1 VQSRKFCSSTTKIAP
16 STREGPN
23 DQANLEAIYTVGP
36 ILGKVKPR
44 VATLEQT
51 FGLSTREQHRNNF
64 LMLLHDIGR
73 AGYDVRYRNQDLS
86 EFGLVQKRKRLLIIA
101 AR

>member
-1 VQSRKFCSSTTKIAP
+1 LLLQKILTSFS

-23 DQANLEAIYTVGP
+23 DQANLEAIYTVGA
-36 ILGKVKPR
+36 ILKKLQPR

-51 FGLSTREQHRNNF
+51 FGLSTREQHKANF
-64 LMLLHDIGR
+64 LMLLHDIGD
-73 AGYDVRYRNQDLS
+73 AGYDVRYMNADLS
-86 EFGLVQKRKRLLIIA
+86 EYGLVQKRKRLLIIA